1 MQVIIHHFDAL
12 ALMKHLAAVLFIKP
26 KRLNLPTLFRF
37 WILGKHLREEVCII
51 IFAADWYSNCAW
63 VILNHFLVFILKQL
77 SSTLH
82 NAVPTLVL
90 ICQRICLVIPT
101 QSLSADNPI

>member
-1 MQVIIHHFDAL
+1 
-12 ALMKHLAAVLFIKP
+12 MKHLTTVLFIQP

-37 WILGKHLREEVCII
+37 WILGKHLLEEVCII
-51 IFAADWYSNCAW
+51 IFAADWYSDCAW

-77 SSTLH
+77 SSALDY
-82 NAVPTLVL
+82 AVPTLVL
-90 ICQRICLVIPT
+90 ICQRIRFFIST